1 MNAQLSSETAQL
13 QAEKNETELEVK
25 KLEQHWQDLKMEY
38 ERHELLLEKAKQE
51 SDSSKEKNGIMPSA
65 TLKET
70 LALQIREQENTNSK
84 LKNVSFLYF

>member
-13 QAEKNETELEVK
+13 HAEKNETEMEVK

-38 ERHELLLEKAKQE
+38 ERHEMLLEKAKQE
-51 SDSSKEKNGIMPSA
+51 SESSTEKKGTMPSA

-70 LALQIREQENTNSK
+70 LALQIREQENLHSK
-84 LKNVSFLYF
+84 FKNVNIF